1 MPAQTSSVT
10 FNAQS
15 RPSGNLIGSQT
26 QTLTRKR
33 EKIKDSVKADDIV
46 EHKFFNKKEQ
56 EGAVLKTIKEQ
67 YSFDELKDA
76 FDERAVP
83 YQLDFFYGRE
93 DQNFTQ
99 ASEFLSQSKED
110 R

>member
-76 FDERAVP
+76 FDERTVP
-83 YQLDFFYGRE
+83 YQLDFFYGGE